1 MLKTRAWVSDEKL
14 FWACILH
21 DIGAI
26 GWRHVLGLSQEFHR
40 HLGICVWGL
49 FLIGLGHAPGIRAD
63 AESIQLSYSAAGSW
77 TLEVKGASL
86 AEVLKVLSEKM
97 KVPIVS
103 ARPPDAP
110 MTLRCSGQDV
120 RAILS
125 CLLGSG
131 ASVMY
136 RRGLL
141 GNPDSI
147 ASVRILASSFFI
159 GAPTRDARADPHQVA
174 LILEMVRAEDP
185 EARADGYTRLAQLGA
200 GNEMIQR
207 SAFHQGLSD
216 ASGEVRAAALLGLH
230 GVDPQGSR
238 EEMMNGLKDADG
250 NVRLAALDIMGTGPE
265 AESMLK
271 QALSD
276 SDELVREL
284 ARMRLGLPEKDT
296 Q

>member
-1 MLKTRAWVSDEKL
+1 M
-14 FWACILH
+14 ILGMFFA
-21 DIGAI
+21 D
-26 GWRHVLGLSQEFHR
+26 
-40 HLGICVWGL
+40 
-49 FLIGLGHAPGIRAD
+49 LILQFGLGFPLRPPELHVTSSQRRVDPGLARWLCLLALFGMSHVPLASADSGTIELSHAKEMGWVLD
-63 AESIQLSYSAAGSW
+63 
-77 TLEVKGASL
+77 VKGAPL
-86 AEVLKVLSEKM
+86 AEVIKTLSESM
-97 KVPIVS
+97 SIPIVTAPPLDVPI
-103 ARPPDAP
+103 
-110 MTLRCSGQDV
+110 TLRCSGQDV

-136 RRGLL
+136 RWGLF
-141 GNPDSI
+141 GNPDRI
-147 ASVRILASSFFI
+147 ASVRILASSFI
-159 GAPTRDARADPHQVA
+159 GAPNRDARADPHQVA
-174 LILEMVRAEDP
+174 LILEMVRAGDP

-207 SAFHQGLSD
+207 GAFHQGLSD

-238 EEMMNGLKDADG
+238 EEMMNGLNDADG

-271 QALSD
+271 KALSD